1 MIGQVEGHQVH
12 RIARDHRKTLVGLSF
27 HATSPNGRF
36 SHGALQIDS
45 KHLSRIEVH
54 GKYMFYVRFCC
65 ARREVENRPIGHTC
79 ATLPVRTMSLC
90 PEICQC
96 RSSRTAWCRSTL
108 VWLATQAHILYLAPN
123 RRAPLAYGLRM
134 RRVRC
139 ACSLAL

>member
-54 GKYMFYVRFCC
+54 GKYMFYVRLIKLKNDAGQARKG
-65 ARREVENRPIGHTC
+65 ARR
-79 ATLPVRTMSLC
+79 
-90 PEICQC
+90 
-96 RSSRTAWCRSTL
+96 TA
-108 VWLATQAHILYLAPN
+108 
-123 RRAPLAYGLRM
+123 
-134 RRVRC
+134 
-139 ACSLAL
+139 